1 MKVLI
6 VEGNTPETTAAIVQ
20 SGGRRQS
27 ECFERLLR
35 EHSDLNTETVYPAD
49 CTTSL
54 PNDRQ
59 LAECDG
65 IVWTGSALNLYDL
78 TPSVTRQVE
87 LARRAMLGGSFL
99 YGSCWGLQVAAAAC
113 GGRVLPNPLGR
124 EFGVAR
130 DITPTEAGR
139 RHPLLQGRPGVFDA
153 LALHRDIIE
162 ALPEPAMTILAAND
176 FSPIQAAELRLGPGT
191 FWAVQ
196 YHPEY
201 SFSDVASGCRR
212 YAPGLVEE
220 RRFPDLAA
228 VRAAAALY
236 TLVDEP
242 DPARSGEA
250 ARQLEISAE
259 LRHEAFRTLEIRN
272 WVEAV
277 RQRKRAR

>member
-1 MKVLI
+1 MRVLI
-6 VEGNTPETTAAIVQ
+6 VEGNTPETTEVIVQ
-20 SGGRRQS
+20 TGGRRQS

-35 EHSDLNTETVYPAD
+35 EHSDVNTETVYPAD

-54 PNDRQ
+54 PNDRE
-59 LAECDG
+59 LADCDG
-65 IVWTGSALNLYDL
+65 IVWTGSALNLYDF
-78 TPSVTRQVE
+78 TPSVTRQIE
-87 LARRAMLGGSFL
+87 LARRAMLAGSFL

-130 DITPTEAGR
+130 NITPTDAGR
-139 RHPLLQGRPGVFDA
+139 SHPMLQGRPGVFDA
-153 LALHRDIIE
+153 LALHGDIIDS
-162 ALPEPAMTILAAND
+162 LPEPAMTILATND
-176 FSPIQAAELRLGPGT
+176 FSPIQAAELRLGPGV

-212 YAPGLVEE
+212 YAAGLVEE
-220 RRFPDLAA
+220 GRFPDLAA
-228 VRAAAALY
+228 VRASAALY
-236 TLVDEP
+236 TLVDEL
-242 DPARSGEA
+242 DSTRSGEA
-250 ARQLEISAE
+250 ARQLEISEE

-277 RQRKRAR
+277 RQRKRSR